1 MTNKQKSDVW
11 CWDCD
16 GSGQRLLPEQGKYR
30 IRWKW
35 HVCQSCHGT
44 GRRARRPAPGGLAAS
59 DAAQAELD
67 LD

>member
-1 MTNKQKSDVW
+1 MAYEQQSDVW

-16 GSGQRLLPEQGKYR
+16 GHGWRLLPERCKYPT
-30 IRWKW
+30 RWKW
-35 HVCQSCHGT
+35 YICQLCNGT
-44 GRRARRPAPGGLAAS
+44 GYRSRRPAPGGQAVS